1 MALGVKLHRK
11 QDIQGHVAGT
21 TGKMPVMTENSHLDN
36 NSSLVEEKMP
46 DNGISIPM
54 RESERLRCVG
64 GE

>member
-1 MALGVKLHRK
+1 MALGVKLYRK
-11 QDIQGHVAGT
+11 HDIQGHVAGT
-21 TGKMPVMTENSHLDN
+21 TGKMPAMTENNHPDN

-46 DNGISIPM
+46 DNGISTPM